1 MKKEK
6 RTFGTILMALVI
18 AFFYLPIVY
27 MVIFSFNSGKSL
39 TSFTGFSLRWYKHMM
54 ESHTMME
61 SLSTTFSIALIA
73 TAVSH
78 DRRNNLCDRPFQ
90 IKKDYPEADGAA
102 QQPADDEPGDCD
114 GDPASC
120 CCSSHSGWKKVT

>member
-1 MKKEK
+1 MKKK
-6 RTFGTILMALVI
+6 KGPLGTILMALVI

-61 SLSTTFSIALIA
+61 SLSTHIQHCAHRDSSF
-73 TAVSH
+73 H
-78 DRRNNLCDRPFQ
+78 DRRNNLCDRPFSNQ
-90 IKKDYPEADGAA
+90 KRLSRG
-102 QQPADDEPGDCD
+102 
-114 GDPASC
+114 
-120 CCSSHSGWKKVT
+120 